1 MCSVFSI
8 LVPALEWLLSNSPV
22 KNPLHTN
29 KVRLIGLWDNER
41 SVFTRVFSVEWHVSC
56 AIGWYFRKK
65 GGEAGRTKT
74 ISCNSARYWLPLRVQ
89 WQIRDFIHKVPE
101 AQGLYYFC
109 VFFLG
114 FFLHADIP
122 INFMLNLFTYKS
134 IFSFVFII
142 TWTQNMAPV

>member
-1 MCSVFSI
+1 MGWGGCVQFSQFWFQ
-8 LVPALEWLLSNSPV
+8 LQSGFSQ
-22 KNPLHTN
+22 NPMHTN
-29 KVRLIGLWDNER
+29 KVRLIGLWGNAR
-41 SVFTRVFSVEWHVSC
+41 SGFTRVFSVEWHTSC
-56 AIGWYFRKK
+56 AIGWYLRKK
-65 GGEAGRTKT
+65 GKTKT

-89 WQIRDFIHKVPE
+89 WQFQDFIHKVPE

-122 INFMLNLFTYKS
+122 INLMLNLFTYKS